1 MLTRDRW
8 FAIGLALL
16 LLAFA
21 ILLIVQPSAVGRGGR

>member
-16 LLAFA
+16 LVVFA
-21 ILLIVQPSAVGRGGR
+21 ILLILQPSAVGRGGR

>member
-16 LLAFA
+16 LVIFA
-21 ILLIVQPSAVGRGGR
+21 ILLVVQPSAVGRGGR

>member
-8 FAIGLALL
+8 FAIGLVLL
-16 LLAFA
+16 LVLFA

>member
-1 MLTRDRW
+1 VLTRDRW

-16 LLAFA
+16 LVIFA

>member
-16 LLAFA
+16 LLIFA

>member
-16 LLAFA
+16 LVIFA
-21 ILLIVQPSAVGRGGR
+21 ILLIVQPSALGRGGR

>member
-16 LLAFA
+16 LVIFA
-21 ILLIVQPSAVGRGGR
+21 ILLLVQPSAVGRGGR